1 MRLACIAAV
10 LIVLFECAAIPLA
23 RAETPDATLEFSTG
37 SPAAGAG
44 YTWASGTLN
53 YGGESHPFRVNG
65 LGVVDMDVPIEAI
78 GIVYRLARLQ
88 DFDGTYTEVEVDAEL
103 AGEGYTG
110 AVENQHGVVIG
121 LRSTILGMQFN
132 PSLIGV
138 SIELEPGSR

>member
-1 MRLACIAAV
+1 MRLACVAAA

-23 RAETPDATLEFSTG
+23 RAETPDATLEFSAG
-37 SPAAGAG
+37 SAAAGAG

>member
-1 MRLACIAAV
+1 MRLACAAAA

-23 RAETPDATLEFSTG
+23 RAQTPDATLEFSAG
-37 SPAAGAG
+37 SAAVGVG

-65 LGVVDMDVPIEAI
+65 LGTVDLDVPIEAI
-78 GIVYRLARLQ
+78 GIVHHLARLQ
-88 DFDGTYTEVEVDAEL
+88 DFDGTYTEVEVNAEL
-103 AGEGYTG
+103 AGEGYTD
-110 AVENQHGVVIG
+110 ALENQHGVVIG
-121 LRSTILGMQFN
+121 LRSTILGLQFD

>member
-10 LIVLFECAAIPLA
+10 LIVLFERAAIPLA
-23 RAETPDATLEFSTG
+23 RAETPDATLEFSAG
-37 SPAAGAG
+37 SAAAGVG
-44 YTWASGTLN
+44 YTWASGTLD
-53 YGGESHPFRVNG
+53 YGGESYPFRVNG
-65 LGVVDMDVPIEAI
+65 LAVVDMDVPIEAI
-78 GIVYRLARLQ
+78 GIVYGLARLQ

-110 AVENQHGVVIG
+110 ALENQHGVVIG
-121 LRSTILGMQFN
+121 LRSAILGLQFN

>member
-1 MRLACIAAV
+1 LACVAAA
-10 LIVLFECAAIPLA
+10 LIVLFECAAVPLA
-23 RAETPDATLEFSTG
+23 RAETADATVEFSAG

-44 YTWASGTLN
+44 YIWASGMLN

-65 LGVVDMDVPIEAI
+65 LGVIDMDIPIEAI
-78 GIVYRLARLQ
+78 GIVSRLATMQ
-88 DFDGTYTEVEVDAEL
+88 DFDGTYTEMEVDAEL

-110 AVENQHGVVIG
+110 AMENQHGVVIG

>member
-1 MRLACIAAV
+1 MRLACITAV

-23 RAETPDATLEFSTG
+23 RAETPDATLEFSAG
-37 SPAAGAG
+37 SAAAGAG

-53 YGGESHPFRVNG
+53 YGGESHPFRVRG
-65 LGVVDMDVPIEAI
+65 LGVVDMDVPIDAI

-103 AGEGYTG
+103 AGQGYTG

-121 LRSTILGMQFN
+121 LRSAIIGMQFN

>member
-1 MRLACIAAV
+1 MACVAAA
-10 LIVLFECAAIPLA
+10 LIVLFDAAAIPLA
-23 RAETPDATLEFSTG
+23 RAETADATVEFSAG

-53 YGGESHPFRVNG
+53 YGGESHSFRVNG
-65 LGVVDMDVPIEAI
+65 LGVIDMDVPIEAI
-78 GIVYRLARLQ
+78 GIVHRLATLQ
-88 DFDGTYTEVEVDAEL
+88 DFDGMYTEVEVDADL

-110 AVENQHGVVIG
+110 ALENQHGVVIG

>member
-1 MRLACIAAV
+1 MRFAYVATV
-10 LIVLFECAAIPLA
+10 LIVLCGCAASPLA
-23 RAETPDATLEFSTG
+23 RAQAADATLEFSGG
-37 SPAAGAG
+37 SAAAGVG
-44 YTWASGTLN
+44 YTWAGGMLN

-65 LGVVDMDVPIEAI
+65 LAVIDMHAPIEAS

-88 DFDGTYTEVEVDAEL
+88 DFDGTYAEVEVDAEL

-110 AVENQHGVVIG
+110 AIENQHGVVIG
-121 LRSTILGMQFN
+121 LRSTTFGLQFN